1 MNIKTLE
8 ELNDYINE
16 DLKVKEARIVRFV
29 NVESLSMWVKV
40 KSFLND
46 KCTKTIRLS
55 DFSDDDDLTP
65 NINRMINALK
75 KINEHTLIIPLSEHL
90 RINNTEADG
99 CLERILKTEFIND
112 VDEKGIRVFIPIYR
126 MRTKLMGLIDKDP
139 RYKNHIIFLETGQDD
154 DYALTIVSN
163 DIDANIEGNNLF
175 GYKKYLGYWEEN
187 PSKPIILHTA
197 NAKYYADIIFSD
209 NVKVLITAFDL
220 LKYHYHLNEA
230 IREIWGNEWQWRE
243 LLARM
248 KSNLGLKGVFEH
260 LFHITMYSSNN
271 LLSRW
276 SKFTDFERWAAW
288 LWTKL
293 EVNSGYL
300 SIVLN
305 TDCNTDNFIESIIN
319 SIFRVDFRKSQYKEY
334 YFERKEY
341 IISLALDTLP
351 KSFWDEL
358 GKITTE
364 FKLYYLTDCTLK
376 EQCEILNIIHS
387 EGLNE
392 KTKEFIG
399 YVYPKLDAYAGDY
412 VLEDE
417 KFTEY
422 FTQYKV
428 QKIENKVN
436 DGFFETVREYASGKG
451 IWRGL
456 DTRNRIID
464 DIYNPGAI
472 IYWIDAL
479 GVEYLN
485 FIKYILKKNY
495 TSVYFSFKVGYANI
509 PTITECNN
517 DFIKSRNYATPYR
530 KLDKAKH
537 DILSEYP
544 KYIPNEFELIEEALK
559 EAISLLDNHDKVIIA
574 SDHGASRLAV
584 IAQGETYKAEEN
596 AKVERH
602 GRYCVDSANQ
612 YGSEFTGCIDDGEY
626 HVFADY
632 DRFSISG
639 LAKPEIHGGASL
651 EEVLVPIIELSKKPF
666 DEEDIPEL
674 ITREIRLKAGQKV
687 IVRFKLAKEYDNLY
701 AVIGNHRYKCIKEGD
716 VWYFEPDVDKKE
728 IYKAK
733 IVSNRTLG
741 TVEYKIIK
749 GITSNFDI

>member
-1 MNIKTLE
+1 MNIKTLD
-8 ELNDYINE
+8 ELNNYINE
-16 DLKVKEARIVRFV
+16 DLKIKEARIVRFV
-29 NVESLSMWVKV
+29 NVESLTMWVKV

-55 DFSDDDDLTP
+55 DYCEDDDLTP

-112 VDEKGIRVFIPIYR
+112 VDEKGVRVFIPIYR
-126 MRTKLMGLIDKDP
+126 MRNKLKGLIDKDP
-139 RYKNHIIFLETGQDD
+139 RYRNHIIFLETGQDD

-163 DIDANIEGNNLF
+163 DIDANIEGNNLQ
-175 GYKKYLGYWEEN
+175 GYKDYLKYWEEN

-209 NVKVLITAFDL
+209 NVKVLITAYDL
-220 LKYHYHLNEA
+220 LKYHYHLSEA
-230 IREIWGNEWQWRE
+230 IKEVWGSEWQWRE
-243 LLARM
+243 LLVRM
-248 KSNLGLKGVFEH
+248 KTNLGLKGVFEY
-260 LFHITMYSSNN
+260 LFNIPMYSCKN

-276 SKFTDFERWAAW
+276 SRFTDFERWAAW
-288 LWTKL
+288 LWSKL
-293 EVNSGYL
+293 EGYRDYL

-305 TDCNTDNFIESIIN
+305 DNCNLDNFVEKIIN
-319 SIFRVDFRKSQYKEY
+319 SIFLVNFKKSEYKEY

-341 IISLALDTLP
+341 IVSLAIENLP
-351 KSFWDEL
+351 TSFWDEL
-358 GKITTE
+358 SRIKVE
-364 FKLYYLTDCTLK
+364 ERLYYLTDCTSK
-376 EQCEILNIIHS
+376 EQNEILSIINS
-387 EGLNE
+387 EGFNE
-392 KTKEFIG
+392 KTRSVVG
-399 YVYPKLDAYAGDY
+399 YVYPKLDAYAGDH
-412 VLEDE
+412 VFEDE
-417 KFTEY
+417 RFTYY
-422 FTQYKV
+422 FTQYKA
-428 QKIENKVN
+428 QKIENKV
-436 DGFFETVREYASGKG
+436 DERFIEVATKFGADKG

-456 DTRNRIID
+456 ETRNKIID
-464 DIYNPGAI
+464 DIYNSDSI

-485 FIKYILKKNY
+485 FIKYILKNNY
-495 TSVYFSFKVGYANI
+495 TNVFYNFRVGYANI

-517 DFIKSRNYATPYR
+517 DFLRSRNSATPFR

-537 DILSEYP
+537 DLLLEYP

-559 EAISLLDNHDKVIIA
+559 EAVSLLDSHDKVIIV

-584 IAQGETYKAEEN
+584 MAQGQTHKAQES

-602 GRYCVDSANQ
+602 GRYCVDATNH
-612 YGSEFTGCIDDGEY
+612 YGDEFAGCIDEGEY

-639 LAKPEIHGGASL
+639 AAKPEIHGGASL

-666 DEEDIPEL
+666 DVEDIPKL
-674 ITREIRLKAGQKV
+674 IAEEIKQKAGQKV
-687 IVRFKLAKEYDNLY
+687 TVKFKLAKDYDSLY
-701 AVIGNHRYKCIKEGD
+701 AVIGSQRYKCIKEAD
-716 VWYFEPDVDKKE
+716 FWYFQPDVDKKD

-741 TVEYKIIK
+741 TIEYKVIK
-749 GITSNFDI
+749 GISSNFDI